1 VALGGTSYATVLQV
15 PRASV
20 GTPQLKRNAVT
31 PQKIAPNAVRTGHV
45 LNGPLLVADF
55 KAGQI
60 PQGPKG
66 DKGDTGAAGAAG
78 APGVAGL
85 ETASATS
92 AANATD
98 FKDLTVDCPSGR
110 RVLGGGIRLT
120 GADGFVAVDSS
131 RPFDPRHVDRSRP
144 RGQRD
149 SRELVGHGVRD
160 LRDGHKE
167 QNTAREPQRCGS
179 LVASK

>member
-1 VALGGTSYATVLQV
+1 M
-15 PRASV
+15 
-20 GTPQLKRNAVT
+20 
-31 PQKIAPNAVRTGHV
+31 
-45 LNGPLLVADF
+45 ADF

-98 FKDLTVDCPSGR
+98 FKDLTVDCPSGK

-131 RPFDPRHVDRSRP
+131 RPFDPDTWI
-144 RGQRD
+144 GAG
-149 SRELVGHGVRD
+149 REV
-160 LRDGHKE
+160 
-167 QNTAREPQRCGS
+167 NATAVSWSITVYAICAT
-179 LVASK
+179 VT